1 MKHLQWA
8 QICAANYHY
17 ARHSWDYFL
26 RSMVELDVH
35 QIELYAGAPHLSV
48 EDAADA
54 DVRRIKRQLD
64 ERQIAVR
71 CLTQE
76 QGGAVPINLATENE
90 AVRQRSIRAFFRCIE
105 LCGLLGVD
113 RMVALPGR
121 GSYDLPRADSWRRAV
136 DSLGQIARRAEEC
149 GVTVLVESSSYHNTN
164 VGTSV
169 EVVCQLMDE
178 VGSPALA
185 GLLDTCSVGAAKED
199 FRTCCRRLGGRLQH
213 VHLADITPM
222 GHLVPGDGALP
233 LRAYLETLD
242 AIGYRQA
249 IGLEI
254 YNWQYDFEPHLHM
267 ERALRTVRAWL
278 AE

>member
-1 MKHLQWA
+1 MR
-8 QICAANYHY
+8 IRERME
-17 ARHSWDYFL
+17 ARGIL
-26 RSMVELDVH
+26 PIQL
-35 QIELYAGAPHLSV
+35 
-48 EDAADA
+48 ADA
-54 DVRRIKRQLD
+54 MSVSP
-64 ERQIAVR
+64 
-71 CLTQE
+71 
-76 QGGAVPINLATENE
+76 GAVNKWVYGKANP
-90 AVRQRSIRAFFRCIE
+90 S
-105 LCGLLGVD
+105 
-113 RMVALPGR
+113 
-121 GSYDLPRADSWRRAV
+121 ADK
-136 DSLGQIARRAEEC
+136 L
-149 GVTVLVESSSYHNTN
+149 
-164 VGTSV
+164 
-169 EVVCQLMDE
+169 
-178 VGSPALA
+178 PALA

-213 VHLADITPM
+213 VHLADGTPM